1 MQFLKMLRNGGRCGA
16 VRRTLSLS
24 GSMEVIAYLK
34 RLNLNLLKPLFEL
47 WHQILARIH
56 DKTENLELLQSDPY
70 RMDHLIYPYP
80 LNLILQVLGCFT
92 SSVRFGAY
100 LRDYIEFAKTIFKCV
115 VIQILKSQIV
125 NYQEAQVQV

>member
-1 MQFLKMLRNGGRCGA
+1 M
-16 VRRTLSLS
+16 
-24 GSMEVIAYLK
+24 
-34 RLNLNLLKPLFEL
+34 
-47 WHQILARIH
+47 
-56 DKTENLELLQSDPY
+56 
-70 RMDHLIYPYP
+70 YPYP
-80 LNLILQVLGCFT
+80 LNLILQVLACFT